1 MVAVSILSLM
11 CGVGE
16 GALAAPSVIAAV
28 KLHRK
33 INTAKLFAYFLIIPS
48 PGFIIPSPCLTVLAT
63 VGGVDSGS

>member
-16 GALAAPSVIAAV
+16 GALAAPSVIVAV

-48 PGFIIPSPCLTVLAT
+48 PCLTVMAT